1 MHSNYTDKKVKETKN
16 CVFFFTKTNNAK
28 MFYHA
33 ARRQIVSNSFR
44 KLHILQSFINLSGLL
59 FSGDN
64 IV

>member
-1 MHSNYTDKKVKETKN
+1 
-16 CVFFFTKTNNAK
+16 